1 MTRFSKVLIAVLC
14 LTFLVPGCSAAEEP
28 AVEQTYASVR
38 SMAEEIASAVT
49 QEDWKTLSG
58 LFARSSEQ
66 SHRAKDLKALWNEQ
80 TSADPGECVQ
90 QGVVFEDD
98 RKGGQLLFTAGDQNV
113 QADFRLADSG
123 KISSLHFFVRSE
135 DPVLE
140 SSDAWS
146 ETAVT
151 FGKAVTLR
159 GILTLPSGV
168 DSPPVAIL
176 MPEGMKESC
185 NGSGNDESFRK
196 DLAHALAE
204 AGIASVRWNTRLEED
219 PYLIQDPS
227 EYSLNRILLED
238 FASVVHSLEQYP
250 VNAADIIYIGL
261 GTGGSLGY
269 YLVNSHFEISGG
281 LVLLNAPYE
290 EDGISLLSRAEG
302 LNISA
307 DEVKYSIAAQP
318 ETDPMIGGY
327 PLSYWQDWNTAGALN
342 YTPKV
347 SMPIAILQ
355 GEADTIT
362 KFSSD
367 YESWKS
373 QKGSNVSMKSYA
385 DLGHYLRG
393 RDGTISS
400 EVVQDIVRWHQGEE
414 IEKEGEEDDS

>member
-1 MTRFSKVLIAVLC
+1 MTRFSKLLISILC
-14 LTFLVPGCSAAEEP
+14 LTLFLPGCAAAEES
-28 AVEQTYASVR
+28 AVTQTYASVR
-38 SMAEEIASAVT
+38 SMVQAVAGAVSE
-49 QEDWKTLSG
+49 EDWKTLSG
-58 LFARSSEQ
+58 LFAAGSEQ
-66 SHRAKDLKALWNEQ
+66 KHKAKNLKALWNEQ
-80 TSADPGECVQ
+80 TSESPGECLEE
-90 QGVVFEDD
+90 GIIFEDD
-98 RKGGQLLFTAGDQNV
+98 RKGGELLFQAGDRQV
-113 QADFRLADSG
+113 QADFRLSDSG
-123 KISSLHFFVRSE
+123 KISSLYFFLRSE
-135 DPVLE
+135 DPVPE
-140 SSDAWS
+140 SSDTWT

-151 FGKAVTLR
+151 FGKSVSLR
-159 GILTLPSGV
+159 GILTLPK
-168 DSPPVAIL
+168 DIESPPVAIL

-185 NGSGNDESFRK
+185 SSSGRDDSFRE

-219 PYLIQDPS
+219 PYLILDPS

-238 FASVVHSLEQYP
+238 FASVVHSLERYP
-250 VNAADIIYIGL
+250 VNAADIIYIGM

-290 EDGISLLSRAEG
+290 EDGISLLARAEK

-307 DEVKYSIAAQP
+307 DEVKYSIAAEP

-327 PLSYWQDWNTAGALN
+327 PLSYWKDWNTAGALN

-373 QKGSNVSMKSYA
+373 QKGSNVSMKSYPG
-385 DLGHYLRG
+385 LGHDLRDA
-393 RDGTISS
+393 DGSISAD
-400 EVVQDIVRWHQGEE
+400 VVQDIVRWHQGED